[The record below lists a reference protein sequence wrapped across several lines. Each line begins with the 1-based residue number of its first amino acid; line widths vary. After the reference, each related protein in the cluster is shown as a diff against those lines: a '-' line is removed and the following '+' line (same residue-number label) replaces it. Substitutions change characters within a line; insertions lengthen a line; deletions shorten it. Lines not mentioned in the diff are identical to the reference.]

1 MNKTQFLKSKHQTR
15 EVNMHSILIF
25 LKGKQERRKECNLN
39 TSQSFH
45 ILVFFLVGFVL
56 LDL

>member
-1 MNKTQFLKSKHQTR
+1 
-15 EVNMHSILIF
+15 MHSILIF
-25 LKGKQERRKECNLN
+25 LKGKQERRKKCNLS

-45 ILVFFLVGFVL
+45 ILVGFLVGFVL